1 MRSFKA
7 SDFDKTSQQTYA
19 QDASYLRFPAGTSVD
34 SFLVEGLGK
43 FSLAFIKKVNGEDA
57 IFVYRN
63 AKGDVIEVFND

>member
-19 QDASYLRFPAGTSVD
+19 QDASYLRFPAGTPVD
-34 SFLVEGLGK
+34 GFLVEQLGE
-43 FSLAFIKKVNGEDA
+43 FSLTFIKEVNHEPA

-63 AKGDVIEVFND
+63 TKGDLIEVFND